1 MGFRRSILRALPW
14 AEFFAPSGSTEK
26 RQMKNN
32 ISRRALLKG
41 MVATGAL
48 TLGGCAAP
56 PTKSKTAPSSFAAA
70 QPNLIRKENRRPGT
84 RDWMLTNTRID
95 PKTKYRCPWIEGYC
109 SRTSVSAGEQI
120 NFHVSTNSA
129 SPFTIDLYRMGYY
142 GGAGG
147 RHILTLGPYA
157 GAVQPDPPVGPKR
170 LRECK
175 WDPCISLVIPSDWT
189 SGVYVG
195 K

>member
-14 AEFFAPSGSTEK
+14 AGFFAPSRSTEK
-26 RQMKNN
+26 GQMKNN

-70 QPNLIRKENRRPGT
+70 QPNLIRKENQRPGT

-109 SRTSVSAGEQI
+109 SRTSVRAGEKLKI
-120 NFHVSTNSA
+120 MVSTNPA
-129 SPFTIDLYRMGYY
+129 SSFVIDIYRLGYY
-142 GGAGG
+142 GGNGG
-147 RHILTLGPYA
+147 RHMQQLGPLP
-157 GAVQPDPPVGPKR
+157 GKVQPDPDIGHER
-170 LRECK
+170 LRECR
-175 WDPCISLVIPSDWT
+175 W
-189 SGVYVG
+189 
-195 K
+195 